1 MLLLFARLVLALVFG
16 VAAWAKLVDPSG
28 TRRSMAEF
36 GVPVALAPLVAALV
50 PALEAACVV
59 ALLRASW
66 AWWGALGA
74 LTLLGVFMLAVA
86 VNMALGRQPDCHC
99 FGQLQVSR
107 AGWPTLYRNGV
118 LAVVAV
124 YPVSQG
130 PGPLGLDLLPA
141 LATIGRG
148 ASTLHPAVLV
158 WGVIALLAGVWLYRS
173 LPQDAPKHPWI
184 DTVPA
189 APQDESAEAAPLRAV
204 APVAAIGELEEG
216 TVAPAFAL
224 ESLHGLTVTLDDLRR
239 AGQPVVLIFTRP
251 TCPACDTL
259 LPDIGRWQ
267 REQVDR
273 LVVMPV
279 SKGGV
284 EANREKAL
292 AHNLVDVLLQHEDEV
307 STAYG
312 IQILPSGVLIREGR
326 IAQRY
331 AEGPEG
337 IRAMVAAVTGPAAE

>member
-1 MLLLFARLVLALVFG
+1 MLLLIARLVLAFVFG
-16 VAAWAKLVDPSG
+16 VAAWAKATDFTG
-28 TRRSMAEF
+28 TRRSMSDF
-36 GVPVALAPLVAALV
+36 GVPVALAPFVAVLV
-50 PALEAACVV
+50 PALEVACVV

-66 AWWGALGA
+66 AWWGAVGA
-74 LTLLGVFMLAVA
+74 LTLLGTFMLAVA

-99 FGQLQVSR
+99 FGQLHASR

-118 LAVVAV
+118 LAAVAV
-124 YPVSQG
+124 FLVSRG
-130 PGPLGLDLLPA
+130 PTDVGLDELRVA
-141 LATIGRG
+141 LDAGRRV
-148 ASTLHPAVLV
+148 ATLHPVLLV
-158 WGVIALLAGVWLYRS
+158 WGVLAALAGIWLYRS
-173 LPQDAPKHPWI
+173 LPQDTPKHPWI
-184 DTVPA
+184 GPTA
-189 APQDESAEAAPLRAV
+189 APKATIQTPPLRAV
-204 APVAAIGELEEG
+204 TPPPAIGELEES

-224 ESLHGLTVTLDDLRR
+224 ASLHGLTVTLDDLRR

-267 REQVDR
+267 REHVDR

-284 EANREKAL
+284 EANREKAV
-292 AHNLVDVLLQHEDEV
+292 AHNLVDVLMQQEDEV

-312 IQILPSGVLIREGR
+312 VQILPSGVLIRDGR

-331 AEGPEG
+331 AEGPDG
-337 IRAMVAAVTGPAAE
+337 IRTMVANATSPPL